1 MARRTRTPQE
11 RLTLCTSCDAL
22 LRLDVSAKSVSC
34 AACNARVITES
45 MVVKDYIAVR
55 HLKVANHVHITR
67 KGIVVAKVRA
77 DDLEIDGRQT
87 GDIVSLQGV
96 VISRKAEVKGNIRA
110 SWLEVDEGA
119 TVVGYMAIGPD
130 QVPELDVVRDAA
142 TEEIEQT
149 L

>member
-1 MARRTRTPQE
+1 MARARTPQE

-22 LRLDVSAKSVSC
+22 LRMDVSAKSVSC
-34 AACNARVITES
+34 PSCNARVICEP

-96 VISRKAEVKGNIRA
+96 YISRKAEVKGGIRA
-110 SWLEVDEGA
+110 SWLEIEDGA
-119 TVVGYMAIGPD
+119 TVVGYMQIGPD
-130 QVPELDVVRDAA
+130 NVPELDVVRNAA
-142 TEEIEQT
+142 VEQT
-149 L
+149 EPTL